1 MKLYNLIQIKNIFAP
16 HIQEKLSM
24 GLSYKIFKLIKRIE
38 EEESF
43 FEQKRQEII
52 NEFGEKDG
60 AGQLAISAEGFVQI
74 PPDRQTAAQK
84 ALDELAQLEV
94 ELPQIVFT
102 IDELADIKFSIQEV
116 ALLEP
121 LLKE

>member
-1 MKLYNLIQIKNIFAP
+1 MKLYNLIQIKSIFVP
-16 HIQEKLSM
+16 HIQKKLSM
-24 GLSYKIFKLIKRIE
+24 GLSYKIYKLIKYIE

-74 PPDRQTAAQK
+74 PLDRQAAAQK

-94 ELPQIVFT
+94 ELPQIIFT

-121 LLKE
+121 LLRE

>member
-1 MKLYNLIQIKNIFAP
+1 MKLYNLIQIKSIFAP

-24 GLSYKIFKLIKRIE
+24 GLSYKIYKLIKYIE

-60 AGQLAISAEGFVQI
+60 AGQLAISAEGFIQI
-74 PPDRQTAAQK
+74 PPDRQAAAQQ

-94 ELPQIVFT
+94 ELPQIIFT
-102 IDELADIKFSIQEV
+102 IDELVDIKFSIQEV

-121 LLKE
+121 LLRE